1 MFFVLF
7 CFDRLNVSLLN
18 ISIKVFKKNLTDLN
32 ILNVSAFFVLPLE
45 VVMHLFSLAIIEE
58 KI

>member
-18 ISIKVFKKNLTDLN
+18 ISIKVFKTLTDLN